1 MEDEKEITTEIAG
14 SDTLAVLSRAEIDV
28 QIATAKQYPRSVK
41 QFRSECLDMVTL
53 TEKIAGECIY
63 ALPRAGKNIE
73 GPSARFAEVVASAW
87 GNCRAGSRVISE
99 DNEFV
104 TSQGIFHD
112 LERNV
117 SITYEVKRRI
127 TDKHGRRFKA
137 DMVGVTANAACSV
150 ALRNAILKG
159 VPKAFWSDMYEAARQ
174 VVMGDANT
182 LANRRA
188 DALEYLQKLGA
199 TPEMICAK
207 MEVAGIEDIGL
218 EELVTL
224 KGLATAIKDGDTTVE
239 LAFAPD
245 TEGKAGGAED
255 IMDKFKKKD
264 ADDKKSEKKEEAPSG
279 RRRGSS
285 KSAGPKG
292 PEGIDGEEKE
302 WGTE

>member
-1 MEDEKEITTEIAG
+1 MDNNETELEVAG
-14 SDTLAVLSRAEIDV
+14 SDTLAVLSRAEIDT
-28 QIATAKQYPRSVK
+28 QIATAKQYPRSIK
-41 QFRSECLDMVTL
+41 NFRTECMDMVTL

-63 ALPRAGKNIE
+63 ALPRSGKTIE
-73 GPSARFAEVVASAW
+73 GPSARFAEIVASSW

-99 DNEFV
+99 EGEFV

-127 TDKHGRRFKA
+127 TDKNGKRFKA
-137 DMVGVTANAACSV
+137 DMVGVTANAACSI

-159 VPKAFWSDMYEAARQ
+159 VPKAFWDDMLQAARQ

-188 DALEYLQKLGA
+188 EAMGYLQKLGA
-199 TPEMICAK
+199 TPEMICGK
-207 MEVAGIEDIGL
+207 LGVAGVEDIGL

-224 KGLATAIKDGDTTVE
+224 KGLATAIKEGDTTVE

-245 TEGKAGGAED
+245 TEDKAGGAAD
-255 IMDKFKKKD
+255 VMDKFKGGKKD
-264 ADDKKSEKKEEAPSG
+264 PEKKEEKATPRKAAP
-279 RRRGSS
+279 
-285 KSAGPKG
+285 KEDA
-292 PEGIDGEEKE
+292 EKDHE
-302 WGTE
+302 WGG